1 MSFLRSTARIVPRTA
16 FRSTVSTRAAFTTT
30 PRTLATSD
38 YGSGSGD
45 PKGEN
50 PQSQGANPS
59 ADKEHPGPPPPAA
72 GKGSGSGPTKGG
84 DKDAHQGKSPNSSEG
99 KKGTSGG
106 DQASSGNGAQ
116 PKILAESPPK
126 ESEQSQEVKEHNQ
139 EVHMIGFLSPFAR
152 EICALLLEGMD
163 ERHWDNLL
171 TYPRFAA

>member
-1 MSFLRSTARIVPRTA
+1 MSFLRSTARVVPRTA
-16 FRSTVSTRAAFTTT
+16 FRSTLPTRAAFTTT
-30 PRTLATSD
+30 PRALANSD

-84 DKDAHQGKSPNSSEG
+84 DKDSHQGQSPNSSSEG

-106 DQASSGNGAQ
+106 DQASSGNDAQ
-116 PKILAESPPK
+116 PKILAEAPPK
-126 ESEQSQEVKEHNQ
+126 ESEQSQEVKEHNR
-139 EVHMIGFLSPFAR
+139 EVHMIGFLSPFR
-152 EICALLLEGMD
+152 L
-163 ERHWDNLL
+163 
-171 TYPRFAA
+171 